1 MTEEPQ
7 DDGLELECGDLDGER
22 GELEKTIV
30 LDDTL
35 EEQILEKSDRVNSRS
50 YAQVSFDPI
59 DAAINAGYEDDF
71 GFSPPRMSWN
81 AGLDEPFNPQA
92 LDFDNEG
99 QISSPNNP
107 DLEPQSMLSRMSNF
121 KRQSYETYETAGPS
135 TQSKTSRISYV
146 KTQTYEPF
154 NLEPSNSG
162 QGSVTYNPMSQNRD
176 TFARLTQEYSDE
188 SSPPEATS
196 NAVTDFQPYNEPG
209 STPTNPT
216 SAIHDFFPSVSV
228 VKQQSPAALKSAAL
242 NYAPLFNQ
250 KENVPNK
257 HKTAFGFS
265 RIPGRINLAEMSD
278 PLIKPS
284 QKGPLTI
291 QDEFFGVYCLISR
304 STVPQYKNRCYV
316 GYTVDPNRRIRQ
328 HNAGKQFGGAQK
340 TDSKGPWDMVCIVHG
355 FPNAVS
361 ALRFE
366 WAWQNQDKSK
376 RLRGA
381 ELKKSRNESPFAFRL
396 RIACQMLNSDP
407 WNRLALTF
415 RWLLPECEIPFPAP
429 LPKHVGVAY
438 GKVQKVN
445 TLVPDE
451 INEYTTLNNCHLCER
466 KIPQIKCFVRC
477 LDFDNCCTHFHA
489 RCLAEYVL
497 KEQDQL
503 NELLVPLSGKCPKCA
518 YSFLWG
524 DLIRDQRM
532 LSEIDEAKP
541 RQEGVKVADGMI
553 PLKITKK

>member
-1 MTEEPQ
+1 MSEESQ
-7 DDGLELECGDLDGER
+7 DDGLVLECGDLDGGR
-22 GELEKTIV
+22 GELEETIV

-59 DAAINAGYEDDF
+59 DVAINDGYEDAF
-71 GFSPPRMSWN
+71 QFSPPRMSWN
-81 AGLDEPFNPQA
+81 ASLDEPFNPQA
-92 LDFDNEG
+92 LDFDDA
-99 QISSPNNP
+99 QINSPNNP
-107 DLEPQSMLSRMSNF
+107 DFEPQSMLSRMSISNCR
-121 KRQSYETYETAGPS
+121 RQSYESYETAGPS
-135 TQSKTSRISYV
+135 PQSKTSRISYV

-162 QGSVTYNPMSQNRD
+162 QGSIPYNPMSQNRD
-176 TFARLTQEYSDE
+176 TFALLSQEYSHE
-188 SSPPEATS
+188 SSQPEATS
-196 NAVTDFQPYNEPG
+196 NAVTDYQPYNEPS
-209 STPTNPT
+209 STPT
-216 SAIHDFFPSVSV
+216 SAIHDIFPSVSV
-228 VKQQSPAALKSAAL
+228 VKQQSPAALKSVEL

-257 HKTAFGFS
+257 HKTAIGFS
-265 RIPGRINLAEMSD
+265 RIPERINLAEMSD

-284 QKGPLTI
+284 QKGRLTI

-304 STVPQYKNRCYV
+304 STVPRHKNSCYV
-316 GYTVDPNRRIRQ
+316 GYTVDPNRRIQQ

-340 TDSKGPWDMVCIVHG
+340 TDGKGPWDMVCMVHG
-355 FPNAVS
+355 FPNAKCALQFES
-361 ALRFE
+361 AF
-366 WAWQNQDKSK
+366 QNPGTS
-376 RLRGA
+376 RWLRGA
-381 ELKKSRNESPFAFRL
+381 ELKKSRNESPFEFHL
-396 RIACQMLNSDP
+396 RIVCQMLNTAP
-407 WNRLALTF
+407 WNGLALTF
-415 RWLLPECEIPFPAP
+415 RWFLPECEIPFPAP
-429 LPKHVGVAY
+429 LPKHIGVAY

-466 KIPQIKCFVRC
+466 KIPQIKRFVRC
-477 LDFDNCCTHFHA
+477 LDFDNCWTHFHA

-532 LSEIDEAKP
+532 LSKIDEAKP